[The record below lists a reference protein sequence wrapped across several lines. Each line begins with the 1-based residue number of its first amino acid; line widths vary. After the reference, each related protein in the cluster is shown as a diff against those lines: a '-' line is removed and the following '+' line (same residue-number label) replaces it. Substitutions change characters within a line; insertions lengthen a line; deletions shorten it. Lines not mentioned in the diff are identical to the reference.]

1 MSIKILMYVPGKC
14 SYRNIRFCHTPSEY
28 FIHCKKVFLRGILLK
43 EYIEER
49 AISIANYIIDS
60 NATVRQTAKAFG
72 VSKSTVHKD
81 VTDRLMQIN
90 PILAKQARQVLD
102 VNKSERHIRGGL
114 ATKEKYA
121 HRQDVC

>member
-1 MSIKILMYVPGKC
+1 
-14 SYRNIRFCHTPSEY
+14 
-28 FIHCKKVFLRGILLK
+28 LK
-43 EYIEER
+43 DYIEER

-81 VTDRLMQIN
+81 VTDRLVQIN
-90 PILAKQARQVLD
+90 PTLAKQARQVLD
-102 VNKSERHIRGGL
+102 VNKSERHIRGGM

-121 HRQDVC
+121 HRECR